1 MFPQFDKLL
10 ESDFDQNTSLL
21 SEAGVSDAADATHC
35 LIRLRIAYQNCQFS
49 ENQETD
55 PQWYKTLLR
64 VLLEAPL
71 PGNVIHTVDQF
82 VAKSQSAEQAF
93 SLFKETPRSLE
104 ILGRL
109 ACGSPFLTQ
118 TLLNQPSALHE
129 LTTERRTAEMKS
141 RDEFLSEAL
150 ELTEPCTTVNDR
162 LSVLRRY
169 QRRETLRIGM
179 CDAFGLLDLKFVT
192 LQISLLADAMVQV
205 CLKVVC
211 DDAHVDEQPFS
222 VLALG
227 KHGGEELNYSSDIDL
242 IFVANKT
249 TATTQRIARRLI
261 DALSDNLSSGF
272 LYRVD
277 MRLRPWGDAGP
288 LVSTPDTYEQY
299 LLTDA
304 ELWEKQAL
312 LKARVIA
319 GPVGPGNELLK
330 RLPAVLYETSS
341 ADVFDS
347 IRRMKGYIEDRL
359 RKAGKLAIEVKLG
372 AGSIRDIEF
381 LVQALQLTHG
391 NQEPRLASA
400 NTLDAL
406 VRLAEFGIL
415 DVTQYRQLREGY
427 IFLRTIE
434 HALQLL
440 HNQQTHELPSDP
452 EQRNWLARR
461 LDYPSESELLQRF
474 DEHRRAVRAIFDS
487 YFHKSKGVAQKNS
500 RENSS
505 QASNRVRNEGPSA
518 KRPVQERPSPR
529 SMPSSLDHYFA
540 ADNSPHQQL
549 RAQMLD
555 DVEGGQRCRVHS
567 EAWGNN
573 HALVTVVCL
582 DTPEL
587 LSMICGLFFAQQLD
601 IREGCTVVG
610 AGRNRFGHVIP
621 PGRFLGLFLIT
632 SAASASSP
640 TSASFGVTLANE
652 IETSLKAMIA
662 QYRSGEGELVRRNLV
677 QIFCDRVEAIPESS
691 NPQPDLSIRV
701 SEDSPQGTTKLN
713 ISADDSFGFFFELSA
728 ALGLCGFRITSAELG
743 ASDGRIQDVLDVT
756 EADGSAI
763 NDARR
768 LEELETAVTLIKQF
782 THWLPSNNDPLNAL
796 LRFRDLLQKL
806 LAQTHW
812 ESNVAALRQPQV
824 LRNVGHVLGLSR
836 YLWEDFLRVR
846 SRDLLVLMQESGE
859 LERRVARDELENELR
874 QVISETESD
883 RVNAALNR
891 FKDRHLFRIDLR
903 HVLGHCGP
911 FGSFSVEITE
921 LAEVVVEAAAARA
934 WQQLSDMH
942 GVPLAAGGHVCR
954 YTIAALGKF
963 GGVEMGF
970 ASDIEIFVIFQED
983 GETNGTAAI
992 SNSNFFERLVG
1003 LITQTIEARH
1013 KGIFE
1018 IDLRMR
1024 PYGQAGS
1031 PAVSAATFRRYFG
1044 RAGDAWP
1051 YERQSLVKLRCIG
1064 ADAAFAAEQVSVR
1077 DELIYS
1083 EETFDFAAMRAMR
1096 EKQIRQLV
1104 HGGTIN
1110 AKLSEGCLVDCEY
1123 AVQAL
1128 QLTFGKQHPSLR
1140 TSNTLAALSAAA
1152 SAGLLTDSQL
1162 ATVREAYMFLRE
1174 VIDCLRMVRGNA
1186 QDLTVPAIDSADY
1199 HQLAKRM
1206 DKVHDSEVPLTS
1218 FESQMQNVRLF
1229 SQQVERLCVEAG

>member
-10 ESDFDQNTSLL
+10 ESDFDQNTGLL
-21 SEAGVSDAADATHC
+21 SEAGVSDAAEATKC
-35 LIRLRIAYQNCQFS
+35 LMRLRKAYQDCQPS
-49 ENQETD
+49 ENPDIDT
-55 PQWYKTLLR
+55 QWYKTLLR

-82 VAKSQSAEQAF
+82 VAKSRSVEKAF

-118 TLLNQPSALHE
+118 TLLNQPSALHD

-141 RDEFLSEAL
+141 REEFSAETL
-150 ELTEPCTTVNDR
+150 ELTAPCTSVNER
-162 LSVLRRY
+162 LSALRRY
-169 QRRETLRIGM
+169 QRREILRIGM

-192 LQISLLADAMVQV
+192 LQISLLADAMVQL

-211 DDAHVDEQPFS
+211 DDANIEEPPFS

-242 IFVANKT
+242 IFVAST
-249 TATTQRIARRLI
+249 STAMSQRIARRLI
-261 DALSDNLSSGF
+261 DALSDNLSTGF

-299 LLTDA
+299 LLSDA

-319 GPVGPGNELLK
+319 GQSAPGNELLK
-330 RLPAVLYETSS
+330 RLPAVLYATSS
-341 ADVFDS
+341 ADVFES
-347 IRRMKGYIEDRL
+347 VRRMKGYIEARL

-381 LVQALQLTHG
+381 LVQALQLKHG
-391 NQEPRLASA
+391 HEEPRLASA

-415 DVTQYRQLREGY
+415 NATEYRQLREGY

-452 EQRNWLARR
+452 EQRIWLARR
-461 LDYPSESELLQRF
+461 LDYPSESELLTRF
-474 DEHRRAVRAIFDS
+474 DEHRGAVRAIFDS
-487 YFHKSKGVAQKNS
+487 YFHASAAVAEPN
-500 RENSS
+500 REVPTASVPVTASLSPQLHSS
-505 QASNRVRNEGPSA
+505 PL
-518 KRPVQERPSPR
+518 ERC
-529 SMPSSLDHYFA
+529 FA
-540 ADNSPHQQL
+540 GDNGQHEQL
-549 RAQMLD
+549 RTLMLD
-555 DVEGGQRCRVHS
+555 DVEDGQRCRVQS
-567 EAWGNN
+567 EAIG
-573 HALVTVVCL
+573 ALGAGGEHTLLTIVCQ

-587 LSMICGLFFAQQLD
+587 LSMICGLLFAQQLD
-601 IREGCTVVG
+601 IREGCAMIG
-610 AGRNRFGHVIP
+610 AGKNRFDHVIP
-621 PGRFLGLFLIT
+621 PGRFLGLFLVAHAE
-632 SAASASSP
+632 AADS
-640 TSASFGVTLANE
+640 GCRVTMAKE
-652 IETSLKAMIA
+652 IEQALKTMVA
-662 QYRSGEGELVRRNLV
+662 QFRSGQGDTVRRNLV
-677 QIFCDRVEAIPESS
+677 QIFCDRVESIPESAS
-691 NPQPDLSIRV
+691 PQADLVIRV
-701 SEDSPQGTTKLN
+701 SDDSPQGCTQLK
-713 ISADDSFGFFFELSA
+713 ISADDSFGFFFELSS

-743 ASDGRIQDVLDVT
+743 ASEGRIQDVLQVT

-763 NDARR
+763 SDAGRV
-768 LEELETAVTLIKQF
+768 EELETAVTLIKQF

-796 LRFRDLLQKL
+796 LRFRDLLHKL
-806 LAQTHW
+806 LSQTQW
-812 ESNVAALRQPQV
+812 KSNVAALRQPHV
-824 LRNVGHVLGLSR
+824 LRNVSHVLGLSR

-846 SRDLLVLMQESGE
+846 SRDLLVLMQENGE
-859 LERRVARDELENELR
+859 LERRVPREELEGELR
-874 QVISETESD
+874 GAISEAALD
-883 RVNAALNR
+883 GVDLALNR

-911 FGSFSVEITE
+911 FGSFSAEVTE

-934 WQQLSDMH
+934 WQNLSDMH
-942 GVPLAAGGHVCR
+942 GVPLSADGQECR
-954 YTIAALGKF
+954 YSIAALGKF

-970 ASDIEIFVIFQED
+970 ASDIEMFVIFEQD
-983 GETNGTAAI
+983 GETNGTASI
-992 SNSNFFERLVG
+992 STSNFFERLVG

-1031 PAVSAATFRRYFG
+1031 PAVSADTFRRYFG
-1044 RAGDAWP
+1044 PDGDAWP

-1064 ADAAFAAEQVSVR
+1064 PDAAFAAQLIGIR
-1077 DELIYS
+1077 DDLIYRAES
-1083 EETFDFAAMRAMR
+1083 FDFAAMRAMR
-1096 EKQIRQLV
+1096 EKQVRQLV

-1110 AKLSEGCLVDCEY
+1110 AKLSEGGLVDCEY
-1123 AVQAL
+1123 AVQAV
-1128 QLTFGKQHPSLR
+1128 QLTFGKQHPGLR
-1140 TSNTLAALSAAA
+1140 TSNTLTALCAAA
-1152 SAGLLTDSQL
+1152 AVGLLSESQL
-1162 ATVREAYMFLRE
+1162 AAAQEAYMFLRE

-1186 QDLTVPAIDSADY
+1186 QDLTLPVIDSADY
-1199 HQLAKRM
+1199 LQLAKRM
-1206 DKVHDSEVPLTS
+1206 DKVHDSEVPLAS

-1229 SQQVERLCVEAG
+1229 SQQVELLCCEGG